1 MMDEQ
6 LAFANA
12 ISRLAPGSEFSLK
25 ELEITWNS
33 PHIEQPSLEAIQAE
47 SVRVLAEYEAK
58 EYQRKRQPEYPAF
71 TDFMDA
77 MYWSSKGDNT
87 KLEEYYAAC
96 EAVKAKYPKPTG
108 GAE

>member
-1 MMDEQ
+1 MNH
-6 LAFANA
+6 LAIYRAYPNA
-12 ISRLAPGSEFSLK
+12 TLIDDGIGVLDAAGNKIEIDAALVAAAASELA
-25 ELEITWNS
+25 
-33 PHIEQPSLEAIQAE
+33 AE
-47 SVRVLAEYEAK
+47 HAAVAYRAKREVEYPDLAELA
-58 EYQRKRQPEYPAF
+58 
-71 TDFMDA
+71 DA

>member
-1 MMDEQ
+1 MIFDIGDA
-6 LAFANA
+6 LL
-12 ISRLAPGSEFSLK
+12 SLRPGAQFVIRGGVIEFYQHDDPQPTAA
-25 ELEITWNS
+25 EIEAEITRLQS
-33 PHIEQPSLEAIQAE
+33 
-47 SVRVLAEYEAK
+47 EYEAK
-58 EYQRKRQPEYPAF
+58 EYQRQRQPEYPSLAELA
-71 TDFMDA
+71 DA